1 MNFLRLVLVA
11 ELIAASCIACPIH
24 AAEGLVFS
32 GLGLTPQTRAVPG
45 NTVTLMARVGNSG
58 TEPLTGTVVA
68 KVEQLPYLQSA
79 RSVRLE
85 PGEERSFKLFIQLP
99 QQIDK
104 GGLHQQ
110 LDVVATLVVRDGARE
125 VILQRDGKPATQ
137 TLSLPVLPEGRV
149 MAMQAAPAPAEG
161 LSWDWPPPV
170 TPSGYDFVVAARVDS
185 TRDRK
190 SVSYDGQPLPLQLME
205 WDALDLFVV
214 ADPAALQD
222 PAAIEAMRLFMLRG
236 GRLWVM
242 LDQVPGELIQPL
254 LNPRQS
260 LVEVERVMLNQFTIE
275 TDYPATD
282 FFESDLFVDLEREV
296 MMARVVQHG
305 GQVLHSVD
313 GWPIS
318 MVFPVG
324 YGQLLVTTLDS

>member
-1 MNFLRLVLVA
+1 
-11 ELIAASCIACPIH
+11 
-24 AAEGLVFS
+24 
-32 GLGLTPQTRAVPG
+32 
-45 NTVTLMARVGNSG
+45 
-58 TEPLTGTVVA
+58 
-68 KVEQLPYLQSA
+68 
-79 RSVRLE
+79 
-85 PGEERSFKLFIQLP
+85 
-99 QQIDK
+99 
-104 GGLHQQ
+104 
-110 LDVVATLVVRDGARE
+110 
-125 VILQRDGKPATQ
+125 
-137 TLSLPVLPEGRV
+137 

-324 YGQLLVTTLDS
+324 YGQLLVTTRDSLAWIEPRTQQRSTDPSHQADFSVRPWGANWTALANVLFPRLPIGGQVD